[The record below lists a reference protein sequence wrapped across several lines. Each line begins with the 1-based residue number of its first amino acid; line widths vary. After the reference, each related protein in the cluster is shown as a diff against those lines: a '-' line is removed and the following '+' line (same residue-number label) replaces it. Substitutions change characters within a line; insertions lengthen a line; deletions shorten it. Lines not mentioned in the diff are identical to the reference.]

1 MYNILELKDKSLEDL
16 KVIAQ
21 EMGIKKIDA
30 SEKDDLV
37 YKILDQQAI
46 DIAGKK
52 VAAQAETNAAKKKKS
67 TTKAAKSKT
76 PVKKTET
83 ETIVAVTV
91 SAEQEPIVEKRR
103 RKDVSQKLRK
113 QLSLLSKI
121 ISRIFQSQLQ

>member
-46 DIAGKK
+46 DINKCCEEKK
-52 VAAQAETNAAKKKKS
+52 VNN
-67 TTKAAKSKT
+67 
-76 PVKKTET
+76 
-83 ETIVAVTV
+83 
-91 SAEQEPIVEKRR
+91 
-103 RKDVSQKLRK
+103 
-113 QLSLLSKI
+113 
-121 ISRIFQSQLQ
+121 

>member
-52 VAAQAETNAAKKKKS
+52 VAAQ
-67 TTKAAKSKT
+67 
-76 PVKKTET
+76 
-83 ETIVAVTV
+83 
-91 SAEQEPIVEKRR
+91 
-103 RKDVSQKLRK
+103 LRL
-113 QLSLLSKI
+113 QSLKPLSKKQ
-121 ISRIFQSQLQ
+121 RQKRL

>member
-1 MYNILELKDKSLEDL
+1 MYNILELKDKSFEDL

-52 VAAQAETNAAKKKKS
+52 LRLKQKQMLRRKKS
-67 TTKAAKSKT
+67 
-76 PVKKTET
+76 
-83 ETIVAVTV
+83 
-91 SAEQEPIVEKRR
+91 Q
-103 RKDVSQKLRK
+103 QLRL
-113 QLSLLSKI
+113 QSLKPLSKKQ
-121 ISRIFQSQLQ
+121 RQKRLYR

>member
-52 VAAQAETNAAKKKKS
+52 VAAQAET
-67 TTKAAKSKT
+67 
-76 PVKKTET
+76 
-83 ETIVAVTV
+83 
-91 SAEQEPIVEKRR
+91 
-103 RKDVSQKLRK
+103 SQQLRL
-113 QLSLLSKI
+113 QSLKPLSKKQKQK
-121 ISRIFQSQLQ
+121 RL

>member
-52 VAAQAETNAAKKKKS
+52 VAAQAETNAAKKKK
-67 TTKAAKSKT
+67 
-76 PVKKTET
+76 VNN
-83 ETIVAVTV
+83 
-91 SAEQEPIVEKRR
+91 
-103 RKDVSQKLRK
+103 
-113 QLSLLSKI
+113 
-121 ISRIFQSQLQ
+121 

>member
-46 DIAGKK
+46 DIA
-52 VAAQAETNAAKKKKS
+52 ATFLPA
-67 TTKAAKSKT
+67 
-76 PVKKTET
+76 
-83 ETIVAVTV
+83 
-91 SAEQEPIVEKRR
+91 
-103 RKDVSQKLRK
+103 
-113 QLSLLSKI
+113 
-121 ISRIFQSQLQ
+121 ISIAC